1 MDWAVKYMKSTSQ
14 ERKEFT
20 WHCRRQK
27 LAGRIDA
34 QPLTWRKCF
43 EKETVGPLPFTLKFS
58 M

>member
-34 QPLTWRKCF
+34 QPLTWRCF